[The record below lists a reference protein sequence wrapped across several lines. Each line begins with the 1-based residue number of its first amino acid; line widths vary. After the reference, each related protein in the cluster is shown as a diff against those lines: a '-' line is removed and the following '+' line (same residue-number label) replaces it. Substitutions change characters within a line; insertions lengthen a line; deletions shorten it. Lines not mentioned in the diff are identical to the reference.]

1 MQCFD
6 FCNLFAASC
15 RKLLFS
21 CLYTFLEDAYVV
33 LSSTGF
39 RPYPPQNLGD
49 VPVATMNQ
57 WHQEFGTMIQSV
69 SRIVDKL
76 RA

>member
-1 MQCFD
+1 MSSFRRQA
-6 FCNLFAASC
+6 FA
-15 RKLLFS
+15 
-21 CLYTFLEDAYVV
+21 
-33 LSSTGF
+33 
-39 RPYPPQNLGD
+39 PYPPQNLGD
-49 VPVATMNQ
+49 VPVATLNQ